1 MRDEQPVTDSGT
13 ILIIDDILLDLKI
26 LSAMLRKQG
35 YHIHTITNGE
45 DALRDIHIISPDL
58 IFLDV
63 SMPYITGY
71 EVCKRLKQDETTRD
85 IPVIFISANEHVV
98 NKVQAFSVGGVDY
111 ITKPFQVEEVAA
123 RARTHLTLRRL
134 QQQLQQS
141 NSYLENNV
149 AERTSQLIELNTAYE
164 RFVPREFLSLL
175 QKQNISQ
182 VRLGDQIQQDMT
194 IMCVNIR
201 SFTSLSKSM
210 TPQENF
216 NFINS
221 YLSRISPVV
230 RHYRGFIDKYT
241 GSGIMAL
248 FPHRADDALCA
259 ARDMLDVISLY
270 NIHRKNYGYKPVTI
284 GMSIHTGNLMLG
296 IIGEEH
302 RMQSTVISDTVT
314 IATALEQLTRIYE
327 TNIVV
332 SEKVLDALEDKH
344 AYSYRFLDKIQ
355 IKGKQ
360 NVVQVFEIIP
370 QTNEETVQAKAQTR
384 EVFEEGLQ
392 LYHDRLFSK
401 ASVRFNNVLES
412 NPADKA
418 AQIYLHRSAHFM
430 VHGVEPD
437 WVGAEVVSDQ

>member
-1 MRDEQPVTDSGT
+1 MRDKQPVTDSGT
-13 ILIIDDILLDLKI
+13 ILIVDDMFLDLKI
-26 LSAMLRKQG
+26 LSAMLHKHG
-35 YHIHTITNGE
+35 YHIHTMTNGE
-45 DALRDIHIISPDL
+45 DALREAQIISPDL

-63 SMPYITGY
+63 SMPDITGY
-71 EVCKRLKQDETTRD
+71 EVCQRLKEDKITRD
-85 IPVIFISANEHVV
+85 IPVIFISANEQVV
-98 NKVQAFSVGGVDY
+98 DKVQAFSVGGVDY
-111 ITKPFQVEEVAA
+111 ITKPFHVEEVVA
-123 RARTHLTLRRL
+123 RVQTHLTLRRL

-141 NSYLENNV
+141 NSHLEQNV
-149 AERTSQLIELNTAYE
+149 AERTSELIELNTAYE

-182 VRLGDQIQQDMT
+182 VKLGDQIHQDMT
-194 IMCVNIR
+194 IMCVTIR
-201 SFTSLSKSM
+201 SFTSLSQSM

-259 ARDMLDVISLY
+259 AHDMLDVISLY
-270 NIHRKNYGYKPVTI
+270 NIHRNNYGYKPVTI

-314 IATALEQLTRIYE
+314 IATALEQLTRTYE
-327 TNIVV
+327 ANIVV
-332 SEKVLDALEDKH
+332 SKNVLEALENKH
-344 AYSYRFLDKIQ
+344 TYSYRFLDKIQ
-355 IKGKQ
+355 IKGKRD
-360 NVVQVFEIIP
+360 VVHVFEIISH
-370 QTNEETVQAKAQTR
+370 THEETVQAKVQTR
-384 EVFEEGLQ
+384 EIFEEGLQ

-401 ASVRFNNVLES
+401 ASVRFNHVLES

-437 WVGAEVVSDQ
+437 WIGAEVVSDQ